1 VNIRLIIKLLAALN
15 LVLGCT
21 MIIPLVMAF
30 VLKQPDIKAFA
41 VSLTITVVLST
52 AAYLSTRKVRGEL
65 NHRHGFLVVSLGWL
79 SVCFFG
85 ALPFYFGGQFG
96 DFTNCYFESVSGFT
110 TTGSTILTK
119 ISTLPKATLFWRSI
133 IQWYGGMGII
143 VLSLAILPLLGVGGM
158 QLFKAEVPG
167 PVTDK
172 IQPRVRDTAKLLWRV
187 YVIIT
192 AAQVLF
198 LWLGGTSLFDSI
210 CHSFTTMATGGFST
224 KDDSVMSSFGLYN
237 EMIITF
243 FMFLGG
249 VNFALHYMA
258 LKGDIKAYF
267 RDGEFKVYTGIVV
280 TATLLLAV
288 VLYLVHIYDSPF
300 TALRYSVFQVVS
312 IMTTTGYNSAD
323 YELWTV
329 AAPIAPV
336 LFILL
341 MFIGGTTGSTGGGM
355 KVIRVWLAIK
365 HGYRELFLLIH
376 PRAVRMVK
384 IGGKVV
390 PEAIL
395 DSVIGFVVLYIL
407 IFIFATIIM
416 SLLGYDFMTS
426 VTSVATTLSNVGPG
440 LGEVGPTDNFNGIA
454 LAGKWLLIACMLIGR
469 LEIYT
474 LILLLVPEFWR
485 R

>member
-1 VNIRLIIKLLAALN
+1 MNPRLIVKLLAALN

-21 MIIPLVMAF
+21 MIIPLLIA
-30 VLKQPDIKAFA
+30 LILGQPDAKAFGISFGITVA
-41 VSLTITVVLST
+41 VSSI
-52 AAYLSTRKVRGEL
+52 AYLLTRRSRGEL
-65 NHRHGFLVVSLGWL
+65 NHRHGFLVVSLGWIT
-79 SVCFFG
+79 VCLFG
-85 ALPFYFGGQFG
+85 ALPFYFGGNFG
-96 DFTNCYFESVSGFT
+96 GFTNCYFESVSGFT

-143 VLSLAILPLLGVGGM
+143 VLSLAVLPLLGVGGM

-167 PVTDK
+167 PVADK

-192 AAQVLF
+192 LAEMLL
-198 LWLGGTSLFDSI
+198 LWIGGVSLFDSI
-210 CHSFTTMATGGFST
+210 CHSFTTMATGGFGT
-224 KDDSVMSSFGLYN
+224 KDDSVMTQFGLYG
-237 EMIITF
+237 EMLITF

-267 RDGEFKVYTGIVV
+267 RDGEFKVFAGIVAF
-280 TATLLLAV
+280 ATILIAV
-288 VLYLVHIYDSPF
+288 VLYLSDVYDSLF
-300 TALRYSVFQVVS
+300 TALRYSVFQVVA
-312 IMTTTGYNSAD
+312 IITTTGYNSAD
-323 YELWTV
+323 FESWMV
-329 AAPIAPV
+329 AAPIVPSV
-336 LFILL
+336 LIFL

-355 KVIRVWLAIK
+355 KVIRVWLAMK
-365 HGYRELFLLIH
+365 HGYRELFRLIH

-390 PEAIL
+390 PETIL
-395 DSVIGFVVLYIL
+395 DSVMGFVVLYVM
-407 IFIFATIIM
+407 IFVVATIVM
-416 SLLGYDFMTS
+416 SLLGYDFLTS
-426 VTSVATTLSNVGPG
+426 VTAVATTIGNVGPG
-440 LGEVGPTDNFNGIA
+440 FGDVGPLDNFNGIA
-454 LAGKWLLIACMLIGR
+454 LTGKWLLIACMLIGR

-474 LILLLVPEFWR
+474 IILLFVPEFWR